1 MQRLNESELMI
12 NPENVKAFLNGDKS
26 YGITG
31 FLELYEKYVNINSG
45 KIIDLGSG
53 TAEYL
58 IALESKYPKLNIL
71 GFDGSEQMVK
81 IAQDLIEYH
90 SSGVCVRHKNFSD
103 VEDKADCVISTN
115 TLHHIHDTKTFWNC
129 VKNISNMCFIF
140 DFLRPE
146 NTDQAKSIV
155 EYYAS
160 NESKLFQQD
169 YYNSLLA
176 SFSLEEIEE
185 QIKDTNLKIEVVKGK
200 HQFARSIVIYGNI

>member
-1 MQRLNESELMI
+1 
-12 NPENVKAFLNGDKS
+12 
-26 YGITG
+26 
-31 FLELYEKYVNINSG
+31 
-45 KIIDLGSG
+45 
-53 TAEYL
+53 
-58 IALESKYPKLNIL
+58 
-71 GFDGSEQMVK
+71 
-81 IAQDLIEYH
+81 
-90 SSGVCVRHKNFSD
+90 
-103 VEDKADCVISTN
+103 
-115 TLHHIHDTKTFWNC
+115 
-129 VKNISNMCFIF
+129 MCFIF